1 MQAEFKWSSRSN
13 VAAHTQPV
21 RQAASRQRR
30 SEGFAAALCE
40 NYDESAEVE
49 EMCNDIKAQLNDETP
64 DLAVVFASSPKYAN
78 FENILPA
85 LHDQLGPNV
94 LIGCSGSGV
103 IGAGRELE
111 TGPGLSVL
119 AATCASSAIH
129 PFAFTDK
136 QASGKDATPESLADA
151 IDADPADYEDGLMII
166 FVDPLTVSTEY
177 ALSMLDSVYPTVMK
191 FGALVSG
198 GQEYGENRMFFG
210 DELRHHG
217 AVGLL
222 LKRNF
227 EADTIISGSEAPVG
241 PSMVITKATK
251 NEIHRL
257 DDRSPLSV
265 LEEVFLNADPL
276 SQIRMKRTLVVG
288 LESGDVLVEPDY
300 VMRNIMSMDQESGAM
315 MIGDL
320 VEEGQALQFH
330 IRDGELA
337 SQRLT
342 QNLTDYANYIRSHGQ
357 GIDAMFCFNSVARG
371 YRMFEEDH
379 HDAKIIA
386 EHLGNTPIAGF
397 FSNGEIAS
405 KRGGFSLLGEEEYVT
420 RVMGYSDTL
429 VALRDLER
437 SLPNRLAS
445 HAVDSPGRN

>member
-13 VAAHTQPV
+13 VAAHTKPV
-21 RQAASRQRR
+21 RQATNRQIGSDR
-30 SEGFAAALCE
+30 FAAALCE

-49 EMCNDIKAQLNDETP
+49 EMCNDIIAQLNGETP
-64 DLAVVFASSPKYAN
+64 DFAVVFASSPKYAK
-78 FENILPA
+78 FQSILPTV
-85 LHDQLGPNV
+85 HDQLAPNV

-111 TGPGLSVL
+111 HGPGLSVL
-119 AATCASSAIH
+119 ASTCDTSSIH

-136 QASGKDATPESLADA
+136 QASGKAATPESLADV
-151 IDADPADYEDGLMII
+151 IGADPADYEDGVMII

-198 GQEYGENRMFFG
+198 GHEYGENRMFFG

-227 EADTIISGSEAPVG
+227 AADTIISGSESPVG
-241 PSMVITKATK
+241 PSMVITKASK

-288 LESGDVLVEPDY
+288 LESGDVLIEPDY
-300 VMRNIMSMDQESGAM
+300 VMRNIMSMDPESGTM

-330 IRDGELA
+330 VRDGELA

-342 QNLTDYANYIRSHGQ
+342 QNLSNYADHIRTHGQ
-357 GIDAMFCFNSVARG
+357 TIDAMFCFNSVARG

-386 EHLGNTPIAGF
+386 EHLSNTPIAGF

-429 VALRDLER
+429 VTLRDLER
-437 SLPNRLAS
+437 SLPDRITS
-445 HAVDSPGRN
+445 HTADSHRRN

>member
-342 QNLTDYANYIRSHGQ
+342 QNLTYYANYIRSHGQ
-357 GIDAMFCFNSVARG
+357 TIDAMFCFNSVARG

-429 VALRDLER
+429 IALRDLER
-437 SLPNRLAS
+437 GLPGRIANHAS
-445 HAVDSPGRN
+445 DSPGRN